1 MRITKDNW
9 RTALEKGTRFY
20 KVSGTRITKFIF
32 LIEYSWHI
40 STDKETGAEKRM
52 NVFYAFSDSKYSEA
66 QYFNEDSLES
76 GNILFTEYEEA
87 KEQMWKN
94 LVEKMKSV
102 DEIYF
107 NGKKFAENRGM
118 EMVLDMGLHQEE
130 KK

>member
-32 LIEYSWHI
+32 LIEYAWYSGP
-40 STDKETGAEKRM
+40 DKKLE
-52 NVFYAFSDSKYSEA
+52 VFYVFSDSKYSDA
-66 QYFNEDSLES
+66 TYISVDSLES
-76 GNILFTEYEEA
+76 SNVLFTEYEEA
-87 KEQMWKN
+87 KELMWKN

-107 NGKKFAENRGM
+107 EGRKFAEHRGM